1 MVRAAHLQLSKDE
14 SIEDVLQKLECT
26 SSTSSN
32 EKPSKATPGKKLFAS
47 QVSGVDAESFCIGFK
62 EFIRYH

>member
-1 MVRAAHLQLSKDE
+1 MVRAAHLQLNKDE

-26 SSTSSN
+26 SSAP

-47 QVSGVDAESFCIGFK
+47 RGSGDRTRKRGLKSTFDITTIK
-62 EFIRYH
+62 